1 MTLCA
6 LLRSFPLL
14 SRLHLPAN
22 DLIQTTVRLGKTLI
36 AFLDLLAQSTK
47 AIILSGRPAFGLLT
61 AILRLSILL
70 GLRGY
75 VGRAIV
81 GGSLVGFLS
90 AVIDSIVLDFLVGL
104 RIGSIKLVV
113 QFRVAISHL
122 QRTP

>member
-1 MTLCA
+1 MTHCA
-6 LLRSFPLL
+6 LLRGFPLL

-22 DLIQTTVRLGKTLI
+22 DLIETTICLGKSLI
-36 AFLDLLAQSTK
+36 ALLDLLAQSTET
-47 AIILSGRPAFGLLT
+47 IILSGRAALGLLP

-81 GGSLVGFLS
+81 CLR
-90 AVIDSIVLDFLVGL
+90 LVGL
-104 RIGSIKLVV
+104 RIGIIDSIVLNVLVNLRIGSVKLVV